1 MYNVPTSQDILCCCD
16 RRESPT
22 FAHALQPT
30 TDIII
35 YAQTTQAIYNNDN
48 M

>member
-1 MYNVPTSQDILCCCD
+1 MYNVPTSQNILCCCD

-35 YAQTTQAIYNNDN
+35 YALCTNHASNI
-48 M
+48 